1 MKQKNIQLFLIVAL
15 IGTISSAQGFSRLTQ
30 PIKTAI
36 NRLNQSKS
44 LQNFQKSSFYNF
56 LTGKS
61 EYRFHLPYGR
71 IIKTEQIEPELSLKE
86 LLNLPEKTLDKKVQ
100 TILRRF
106 YTQNSPKMLNE
117 KMLKGKLTKEQVKER
132 LNKLNKIDHAV
143 QDNYYKNNE

>member
-1 MKQKNIQLFLIVAL
+1 MKLKNVQFLLIIAL
-15 IGTISSAQGFSRLTQ
+15 AGAISSAQGFSRLTQ
-30 PIKTAI
+30 PIKNAI

-61 EYRFHLPYGR
+61 EYRFYLPYAR
-71 IIKTEQIEPELSLKE
+71 IIKTEQIEPEVSLKG
-86 LLNLPEKTLDKKVQ
+86 LLNLPEETSDKKVQ

-106 YTQNSPKMLNE
+106 YTQNSPKKLNE
-117 KMLKGKLTKEQVKER
+117 KMQKGKLTKEQVKEQ

-143 QDNYYKNNE
+143 QNNYYKNNE